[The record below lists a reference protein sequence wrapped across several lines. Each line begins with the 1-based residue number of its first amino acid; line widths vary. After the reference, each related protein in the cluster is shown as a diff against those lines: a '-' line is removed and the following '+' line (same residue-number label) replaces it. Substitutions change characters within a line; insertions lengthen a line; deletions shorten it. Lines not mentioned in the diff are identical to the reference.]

1 MESAGDNSDDILDN
15 LVSEV
20 LLKLK
25 NLELKILIKLAK
37 ILWWSLPV
45 SGKST

>member
-20 LLKLK
+20 LLELK

-37 ILWWSLPV
+37 IL
-45 SGKST
+45 